1 VEAVS
6 FADLL
11 QQRRV
16 ALGWLFAAAFLAF
29 ARPTLGAIA
38 AGAVLLACGAALRTW
53 AAGHIRKRESLAVTG
68 PYAHTR
74 NPLYFGSFLMACGA
88 LVMGRNPWLA
98 AAFLLLAAPVYRVVI
113 RKEEQL
119 LAELFGA
126 AFEAYAREV
135 PRFFPRLIAPRQNRG
150 GFDWA
155 LVRRHREWRS
165 WAGGAAVTLLLVIRW
180 LWTKGQ

>member
-1 VEAVS
+1 MSPV
-6 FADLL
+6 DLL
-11 QQRRV
+11 QRQRV
-16 ALGWLFAAAFLAF
+16 TIGWVFAAAFLAF

-53 AAGHIRKRESLAVTG
+53 AAGHIRKREALAVNG

-119 LAELFGA
+119 LAGLFGA

-135 PRFFPRLIAPRQNRG
+135 PRFFPRLIAPRQSRG

-180 LWTKGQ
+180 LWMRGQ